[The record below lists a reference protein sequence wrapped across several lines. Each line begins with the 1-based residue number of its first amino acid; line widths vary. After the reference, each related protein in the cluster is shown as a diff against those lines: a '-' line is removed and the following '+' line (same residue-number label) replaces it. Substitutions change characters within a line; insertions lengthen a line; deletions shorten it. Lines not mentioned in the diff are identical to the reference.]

1 MCLNDLNY
9 LQNGTSRLC
18 QVRRTCA
25 ECRCQSKNVL
35 EELVSLQ
42 GYKARRAKYIS
53 RILQLVSLPRL
64 EEQNIF
70 RGF

>member
-9 LQNGTSRLC
+9 LQNKTSRLY
-18 QVRRTCA
+18 QIRRTYTKC
-25 ECRCQSKNVL
+25 KYKNINVL

-42 GYKARRAKYIS
+42 GSKSEIYFEDFTTRQS
-53 RILQLVSLPRL
+53 SRL